1 MKKSLSVLSIL
12 MAICLSACSGANTPS
27 NSIPENS
34 ELSSETVISEIS
46 ENLPEQSSKT
56 DVSEISENS
65 PEQSSETDVSEVSE
79 NSPEQSSQST
89 VSEVSENSPEQ
100 PSQSTVSEVS
110 KNSPEQSSEST
121 VSEISQQPQN
131 VEYGSEVPTEWQ
143 DNGIF
148 SEYYQKAFDKMRT
161 MSLDEKIGQMFYSRC
176 PQYDAVGFAQK
187 YHLGGYVLFGVDF
200 ADKSKNEVKNNINS
214 YINSQDIPMTIAVD
228 EEGGTVVRISSK
240 PALYD
245 EEFQSPRDIYNEGG
259 MNAIKENADAMAE
272 MLKDFNIDV
281 NFAPVCDI
289 SLNEYDFM
297 YYRSIGHDVDT
308 VCEFVSEFTKI
319 AQENGVSA
327 TLKHFPGYGNNVDTH
342 TGIAIDERPYEKFVD
357 EDFKPFEAGI
367 KQNAHLV
374 MVSHNIVNCMDSTKP
389 ASLSKKVHD
398 ILRNELG
405 FTGLAVTDDLEM
417 DAITEYTNGQS
428 PAVTAILAGN
438 DMLTI
443 GDTMIDDAVSSI
455 KSAVSDGTLDVKL
468 IDHAVTRILAFKYY
482 KNMM

>member
-12 MAICLSACSGANTPS
+12 MAICLSACSGADT
-27 NSIPENS
+27 IPENP
-34 ELSSETVISEIS
+34 ELSSETVISEVS
-46 ENLPEQSSKT
+46 ENSPEQSSEKA
-56 DVSEISENS
+56 VSKVSENS

-79 NSPEQSSQST
+79 NSPEQSSEAD
-89 VSEVSENSPEQ
+89 VSEISENSPEQ
-100 PSQSTVSEVS
+100 SVISEVS
-110 KNSPEQSSEST
+110 
-121 VSEISQQPQN
+121 QQPSQI
-131 VEYGSEVPTEWQ
+131 EYEDEIPTEWQ

-161 MSLDEKIGQMFYSRC
+161 MSLDEKIGQMFYARC
-176 PQYDAVGFAQK
+176 PQYDAVEFAQK

-200 ADKSKNEVKNNINS
+200 ADKSKDEVKNNINS
-214 YINSQDIPMTIAVD
+214 YVNSQEIPMTIAVD

-259 MNAIKENADAMAE
+259 MDAIKENALAMAQ

-389 ASLSKKVHD
+389 ASLSKTVHD
-398 ILRNELG
+398 ILRNELN

-455 KSAVSDGTLDVKL
+455 KSAVSDGTLDETL

>member
-12 MAICLSACSGANTPS
+12 MAICLSACSGADT
-27 NSIPENS
+27 IPENP
-34 ELSSETVISEIS
+34 ELSSETVISEVS
-46 ENLPEQSSKT
+46 ENSPEQSSEKA
-56 DVSEISENS
+56 VSEISENSPEQSSEKAVSKVSENS

-79 NSPEQSSQST
+79 NSPEQSSEAD
-89 VSEVSENSPEQ
+89 VSEISENSPEQ
-100 PSQSTVSEVS
+100 SVISEVS
-110 KNSPEQSSEST
+110 
-121 VSEISQQPQN
+121 QQPSQI
-131 VEYGSEVPTEWQ
+131 EYEDEIPTEWQ

-161 MSLDEKIGQMFYSRC
+161 MSLDEKIGQMFYARC
-176 PQYDAVGFAQK
+176 PQYDAVEFAQK

-200 ADKSKNEVKNNINS
+200 ADKSKDEVKNNINS
-214 YINSQDIPMTIAVD
+214 YVNSQEIPMTIAVD

-259 MNAIKENADAMAE
+259 MDAIKENALAMAQ

-389 ASLSKKVHD
+389 ASLSKTVHD
-398 ILRNELG
+398 ILRNELN

-455 KSAVSDGTLDVKL
+455 KSAVSDGTLDETL

>member
-12 MAICLSACSGANTPS
+12 MAICLSACSGADT
-27 NSIPENS
+27 IPENP
-34 ELSSETVISEIS
+34 ELSSETVI
-46 ENLPEQSSKT
+46 
-56 DVSEISENS
+56 
-65 PEQSSETDVSEVSE
+65 SEVSE
-79 NSPEQSSQST
+79 NSPEQS
-89 VSEVSENSPEQ
+89 
-100 PSQSTVSEVS
+100 SQSTVSEVS

-161 MSLDEKIGQMFYSRC
+161 MSLDEKIGQMFYARC
-176 PQYDAVGFAQK
+176 PQYDAVEFAQK

-200 ADKSKNEVKNNINS
+200 ADKSKDEVKNNINS
-214 YINSQDIPMTIAVD
+214 YVNSQEIPMTIAVD

-259 MNAIKENADAMAE
+259 MNAIKENALAMAQ

-289 SLNEYDFM
+289 SLDEDDFM
-297 YYRSIGHDVDT
+297 YYRSIGHDVNT
-308 VCEFVSEFTKI
+308 VCEFVREFTKI
-319 AQENGVSA
+319 AQNNGISA
-327 TLKHFPGYGNNVDTH
+327 TLKHFPGYGNNADTH
-342 TGIAIDERPYEKFVD
+342 TGIAIDERDYSTFVN
-357 EDFKPFEAGI
+357 EDFKPFQAGME
-367 KQNAHLV
+367 QNAHIV
-374 MVSHNIVNCMDSTKP
+374 MVSHNIVNCMDSSKP
-389 ASLSKKVHD
+389 ASLSKNVHD

-405 FTGLAVTDDLEM
+405 FTGIVVTDDLEM
-417 DAITEYTNGQS
+417 DAITEYTNGTS
-428 PAVTAILAGN
+428 PAVAAILAGN

-443 GDTMIDDAVSSI
+443 GDTMVEDAVNSI
-455 KSAVSDGTLDVKL
+455 KSAVADGTLDESL
-468 IDHAVTRILAFKYY
+468 IDHAVTRILAWKYFK
-482 KNMM
+482 N

>member
-1 MKKSLSVLSIL
+1 
-12 MAICLSACSGANTPS
+12 
-27 NSIPENS
+27 
-34 ELSSETVISEIS
+34 
-46 ENLPEQSSKT
+46 
-56 DVSEISENS
+56 
-65 PEQSSETDVSEVSE
+65 
-79 NSPEQSSQST
+79 
-89 VSEVSENSPEQ
+89 
-100 PSQSTVSEVS
+100 
-110 KNSPEQSSEST
+110 
-121 VSEISQQPQN
+121 
-131 VEYGSEVPTEWQ
+131 
-143 DNGIF
+143 
-148 SEYYQKAFDKMRT
+148 MRT
-161 MSLDEKIGQMFYSRC
+161 MSLDEKIGQMFYARC
-176 PQYDAVGFAQK
+176 PQYDAVEFAQK

-200 ADKSKNEVKNNINS
+200 ADKSKDEVKNNINS
-214 YINSQDIPMTIAVD
+214 YVNSQEIPMTIAVD

-259 MNAIKENADAMAE
+259 MDAIKENALAMAQ

-389 ASLSKKVHD
+389 ASLSKTVHD
-398 ILRNELG
+398 ILRNELN

-455 KSAVSDGTLDVKL
+455 KSAVSDGTLDETL

>member
-12 MAICLSACSGANTPS
+12 MAICLSACSGTNTTPD
-27 NSIPENS
+27 SIPENS
-34 ELSSETVISEIS
+34 EFSSETVISE
-46 ENLPEQSSKT
+46 
-56 DVSEISENS
+56 VSENS
-65 PEQSSETDVSEVSE
+65 PEQSSEKAVSKVSE

-398 ILRNELG
+398 ILRNELD

>member
-12 MAICLSACSGANTPS
+12 MAICLSACSGADT
-27 NSIPENS
+27 IPENP
-34 ELSSETVISEIS
+34 ELSSETVISEVS
-46 ENLPEQSSKT
+46 ENSPEQSSEKA
-56 DVSEISENS
+56 VSEISENSPEQSSEKAVSKVSENS

-79 NSPEQSSQST
+79 NSPEQSSET
-89 VSEVSENSPEQ
+89 DVSEISENSPEQ
-100 PSQSTVSEVS
+100 SVISEVS
-110 KNSPEQSSEST
+110 
-121 VSEISQQPQN
+121 QQPSQI
-131 VEYGSEVPTEWQ
+131 EYEDEIPTEWQ

-161 MSLDEKIGQMFYSRC
+161 MSLDEKIGQMFYARC
-176 PQYDAVGFAQK
+176 PQYDAVEFAQK

-200 ADKSKNEVKNNINS
+200 ADKSKDEVKNNINS
-214 YINSQDIPMTIAVD
+214 YVNSQEIPMTIAVD

-259 MNAIKENADAMAE
+259 MNAIKENALAMAQ

-342 TGIAIDERPYEKFVD
+342 TGIAIDERPYELFVD

-367 KQNAHLV
+367 QQNAHIV

-389 ASLSKKVHD
+389 ASLSKTVHD
-398 ILRNELG
+398 ILRNELN

-455 KSAVSDGTLDVKL
+455 KSAVSDGTLDETL

>member
-12 MAICLSACSGANTPS
+12 MAICLSACSGADT
-27 NSIPENS
+27 IPENP
-34 ELSSETVISEIS
+34 ELSSETVISEVS
-46 ENLPEQSSKT
+46 ENSPEQSSKT
-56 DVSEISENS
+56 AVSEISENSPEQSSEKAVSKVSENS

-79 NSPEQSSQST
+79 NSPEQSSET
-89 VSEVSENSPEQ
+89 DVSEMSENSPEQ
-100 PSQSTVSEVS
+100 SVISEVS
-110 KNSPEQSSEST
+110 
-121 VSEISQQPQN
+121 QQPSQI
-131 VEYGSEVPTEWQ
+131 EYEDEIPTEWQ

-161 MSLDEKIGQMFYSRC
+161 MSLDEKIGQMFYARC
-176 PQYDAVGFAQK
+176 PRYDAVEFAQK

-200 ADKSKNEVKNNINS
+200 ADKSKDEVKNNINS
-214 YINSQDIPMTIAVD
+214 YVNSQEIPMTIAVD

-259 MNAIKENADAMAE
+259 MDAIKENALAMAQ

-319 AQENGVSA
+319 AQQNGVSA

-389 ASLSKKVHD
+389 ASLSKTVHD
-398 ILRNELG
+398 ILRNELN

-455 KSAVSDGTLDVKL
+455 KSAVSDGTLDETL

>member
-1 MKKSLSVLSIL
+1 
-12 MAICLSACSGANTPS
+12 
-27 NSIPENS
+27 
-34 ELSSETVISEIS
+34 
-46 ENLPEQSSKT
+46 
-56 DVSEISENS
+56 
-65 PEQSSETDVSEVSE
+65 
-79 NSPEQSSQST
+79 
-89 VSEVSENSPEQ
+89 
-100 PSQSTVSEVS
+100 
-110 KNSPEQSSEST
+110 
-121 VSEISQQPQN
+121 
-131 VEYGSEVPTEWQ
+131 
-143 DNGIF
+143 
-148 SEYYQKAFDKMRT
+148 MRT
-161 MSLDEKIGQMFYSRC
+161 MSLDEKIGQMFYARC
-176 PQYDAVGFAQK
+176 PQYDAVGFAQQ

-200 ADKSKNEVKNNINS
+200 ADKSKEEVKNNINS
-214 YINSQDIPMTIAVD
+214 YVNSQDIPMTIAVD

-245 EEFQSPRDIYNEGG
+245 SEFQSPRDIYDQGG
-259 MNAIKENADAMAE
+259 MNAIKENATAMAE

-319 AQENGVSA
+319 AQQNGISA

-342 TGIAIDERPYEKFVD
+342 TGIAIDERTYQSFVD

-367 KQNAHLV
+367 QQNAHLV

-389 ASLSKKVHD
+389 ASLSKTVHD

-455 KSAVSDGTLDVKL
+455 KSAVSNGTLDEKL